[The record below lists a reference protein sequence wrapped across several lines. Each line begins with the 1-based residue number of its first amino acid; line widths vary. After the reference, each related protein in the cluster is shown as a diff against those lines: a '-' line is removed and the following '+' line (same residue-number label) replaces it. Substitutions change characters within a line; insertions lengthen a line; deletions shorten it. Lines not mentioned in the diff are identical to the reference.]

1 MEARVHPSLYPNC
14 HHQIIFVKL
23 NLTIFYSPPYM
34 REIWYY
40 QRANTGRIRR
50 AINEFPWD
58 SLLAIKNLNEKGLL
72 FNKINEDIP
81 ICCEY
86 FY

>member
-1 MEARVHPSLYPNC
+1 MEAGVHPSLYPNC

-23 NLTIFYSPPYM
+23 NLKIFYSPPYV
-34 REIWYY
+34 REIWYS
-40 QRANTGRIRR
+40 QRANAGRIRR

-72 FNKINEDIP
+72 FKKSNEDIP
-81 ICCEY
+81 ICREY

>member
-1 MEARVHPSLYPNC
+1 MEAGVDPSLYRNC

-23 NLTIFYSPPYM
+23 NLKIFYSPPYM

-40 QRANTGRIRR
+40 QRANTGLIRR

-58 SLLAIKNLNEKGLL
+58 SLLAIKNLNEKGFL

>member
-1 MEARVHPSLYPNC
+1 
-14 HHQIIFVKL
+14 
-23 NLTIFYSPPYM
+23 M

-40 QRANTGRIRR
+40 QRASTGRIRR
-50 AINEFPWD
+50 AINEFPRD
-58 SLLAIKNLNEKGLL
+58 SLLAVKNLNEKGLL
-72 FNKINEDIP
+72 FNKINEYIP